1 MLEAS
6 LQGHFNQLLG
16 NLWQVPVF
24 TEVKGEMEISVSVVD
39 YKFKPMSVCKLQVHV
54 GHGPLL

>member
-6 LQGHFNQLLG
+6 LYGHFSELLG

-24 TEVKGEMEISVSVVD
+24 TEVKGEMEISVNVVN
-39 YKFKPMSVCKLQVHV
+39 YKF
-54 GHGPLL
+54 